1 MHPSHMS
8 SQEFREMG
16 RRAIDW
22 IADYWER
29 VESLPV
35 HSTVPPGQ
43 IAASLPE
50 HAPEQGGEA
59 AWEDIFADLDRVV
72 LPGVTHWQHPS
83 FFAFFSANAS
93 APAVIAEAIS
103 AGLGVQGMLWTTSPA
118 CTEMEQR
125 MLDWLGELVGLPE
138 QFLWRGPSGQG
149 GGVIEGTA
157 SESTL
162 VAMLA
167 ARDSA
172 RAALRAAGESDSLD
186 RLVCYASNQAHSSVV
201 KAAMIA
207 GLARG
212 PEDRNA
218 VRLIGVDET
227 FRMRPDLLAKAMD
240 DDAKNGRVPIF
251 VCATVGTTG
260 VTAVDPVDRIAA
272 ETESRGGVWGRPWL
286 HVDAAHAGAACICPE
301 MRWIF
306 DGIEHADSLCFNP
319 HKWLLVNFDCGC
331 FWTRRRSAI
340 TDALSITPEY
350 LRNAASDSGQV
361 ADLRDWQVP
370 LGRRFRALKL
380 WMVLRRYG
388 AEGLRGY
395 IREHLRL
402 ASLLESWVCEDARFE
417 LAAPCTMNL
426 VCFRLRHGDNAANT
440 ALMERVNATGRA
452 YLTHTVLPPQVE
464 GQSGAVAL
472 RLAVSGAFTQE
483 RHVREVWDLV
493 REQAG

>member
-1 MHPSHMS
+1 MS
-8 SQEFREMG
+8 SQEFREAG

-22 IADYWER
+22 IAGYWER
-29 VESLPV
+29 VEGLPV
-35 HSTVPPGQ
+35 HSKAVPGE
-43 IAASLPE
+43 IAAMLPG
-50 HAPEQGGEA
+50 HAPEQGGEGV
-59 AWEDIFADLDRVV
+59 WEEIFADLDRVV

-118 CTEMEQR
+118 CTEIEQR
-125 MLDWLGELVGLPE
+125 MLDWLGELVGLPAS
-138 QFLWRGPSGQG
+138 FLWSSSGGEG

-172 RAALRAAGESDSLD
+172 RAALRAAGEPDSLD
-186 RLVCYASNQAHSSVV
+186 RLVCYASNQAHSSVM
-201 KAAMIA
+201 KAAMIG

-212 PEDRNA
+212 PDDARA

-227 FRMRPDLLAKAMD
+227 FRMRPDLLAAAMED
-240 DDAKNGRVPIF
+240 DERRGRVPFF

-260 VTAVDPVDRIAA
+260 VTAVDPVAGVAAVIAG
-272 ETESRGGVWGRPWL
+272 RGGVAGRPWL
-286 HVDAAHAGAACICPE
+286 HVDAAHAGAACVCPE
-301 MRWIF
+301 MRWMF
-306 DGIEHADSLCFNP
+306 EGVEHADSLCFNP

-331 FWTRRRSAI
+331 FWTRRRRAV
-340 TDALSITPEY
+340 TDSLSITPEY
-350 LRNAASDSGQV
+350 LRNAASDSGRV

-388 AEGLRGY
+388 ASGLRGY

-402 ASLLESWVCEDARFE
+402 ALMLESWVCEDARFE

-440 ALMERVNATGRA
+440 DLMHRVNATGRA
-452 YLTHTVLPPQVE
+452 YLTHTVLPPRVE
-464 GQSGAVAL
+464 GQPGVVAL
-472 RLAVSGAFTQE
+472 RVAVSGAFTQE
-483 RHVREVWDLV
+483 RHVRALWDLI
-493 REQAG
+493 RELARA